1 MEFLKKGIE
10 KVKQVFITPKKNRV
24 YAYFPDLP
32 DKRDHYY
39 THDFTLAMLP
49 ADVDLSQG
57 MTRVEDQ
64 GQLGSCVAHGVTAL
78 IEHLD
83 FLKDRRYLNR
93 SRLFLYYE
101 GRVLEGTVEEDSGLY
116 IRDGIKVAVK
126 KGLPRETLWPYIIN
140 KFMDTP
146 SIKAYEDAI
155 KHQALEYQR
164 VDQTRLDFLSALAH
178 GYPIVLGFSVYQSF
192 ETNEVA
198 KTGIVPMP
206 LMSEYMLG
214 GHCVVACGYDLR
226 HPAGEM
232 VLCKNSW
239 GTSWGT
245 FLLSKRSRG
254 YFWMPLAY
262 LLDGDLAEDF
272 WIIKTVEGIK

>member
-1 MEFLKKGIE
+1 MSKK
-10 KVKQVFITPKKNRV
+10 KKSYQAFATSKRNRL
-24 YAYFPDLP
+24 YSYFPDLP

-39 THDFTLAMLP
+39 THDWTLATLP
-49 ADVDLSQG
+49 SDVDLSHG
-57 MTRVEDQ
+57 MTKVEDQ
-64 GQLGSCVAHGVTAL
+64 YSLGSCVAHGVTAL

-83 FLKDRRYLNR
+83 FINDRRYLNR

-101 GRVLEGTVEEDSGLY
+101 GRVLEGTVKEDSGLY
-116 IRDGIKVAVK
+116 IRDGIKVVVK
-126 KGLPRETLWPYIIN
+126 QGLPKETLWPYDIS
-140 KFMDTP
+140 KFKLKPTV
-146 SIKAYEDAI
+146 KAYEDGI

-178 GYPIVLGFSVYQSF
+178 GYPIVLGFSVYESF
-192 ETNEVA
+192 ETNAVS

-206 LMSEYMLG
+206 SISRESMLG
-214 GHCVVACGYDLR
+214 GHCVVACGYDLK
-226 HPAGEM
+226 HSAGEM

-239 GTSWGT
+239 GTRWGT
-245 FLLSKRSRG
+245 LPPSKRSRG

-272 WIIKTVEGIK
+272 WIVKAVENIK